1 MKRRR
6 TLSLPGKRQPKAGL
20 PEPTLSAPPAA
31 ALLSAAA
38 VPVPVV
44 QPAPEPCA
52 VNLSDWNLTGEAIVG
67 LAHRRNGLPC
77 QDAVAWRHQS
87 RPILVL
93 SDGAGSAAASE
104 LGAAALVTGMAR
116 LLTTME
122 DALAPWLDS
131 CGDEAMLQQRSA
143 QWSIRLLLHAQGL
156 LQDLAQTERRSVRDL
171 RATLLVAV
179 VGRQHLYWWQ
189 VGDGT
194 AVIQHAQGLR
204 ALGTPGQSKGEFAN
218 QTCFVDMAS
227 AADVQC
233 GLLPC
238 AEVFGIAL
246 MSDGGAEKLVAH
258 DGSKVA
264 GRMNQWFADVT
275 RQALTPDK
283 IALAYHDP
291 SMWERTTLDDRS
303 IVLAA
308 RTMPTPQ
315 TP

>member
-38 VPVPVV
+38 VPVPVPVV

-122 DALAPWLDS
+122 DALAP
-131 CGDEAMLQQRSA
+131 
-143 QWSIRLLLHAQGL
+143 
-156 LQDLAQTERRSVRDL
+156 
-171 RATLLVAV
+171 
-179 VGRQHLYWWQ
+179 
-189 VGDGT
+189 
-194 AVIQHAQGLR
+194 
-204 ALGTPGQSKGEFAN
+204 
-218 QTCFVDMAS
+218 
-227 AADVQC
+227 
-233 GLLPC
+233 
-238 AEVFGIAL
+238 
-246 MSDGGAEKLVAH
+246 
-258 DGSKVA
+258 
-264 GRMNQWFADVT
+264 
-275 RQALTPDK
+275 
-283 IALAYHDP
+283 
-291 SMWERTTLDDRS
+291 
-303 IVLAA
+303 
-308 RTMPTPQ
+308 
-315 TP
+315 